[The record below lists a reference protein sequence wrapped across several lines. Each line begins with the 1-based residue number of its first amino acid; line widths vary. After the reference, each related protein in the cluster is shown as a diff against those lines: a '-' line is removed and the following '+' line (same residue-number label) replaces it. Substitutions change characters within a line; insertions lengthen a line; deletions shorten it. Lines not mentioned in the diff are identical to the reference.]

1 MVVAEVEDFMGVEED
16 SMAAE
21 AGIMVAAGI
30 MAADGME
37 GFILVWAGMVMG
49 IHIMDTV
56 MVFTLIPMPILFMY
70 P

>member
-1 MVVAEVEDFMGVEED
+1 MGVEED